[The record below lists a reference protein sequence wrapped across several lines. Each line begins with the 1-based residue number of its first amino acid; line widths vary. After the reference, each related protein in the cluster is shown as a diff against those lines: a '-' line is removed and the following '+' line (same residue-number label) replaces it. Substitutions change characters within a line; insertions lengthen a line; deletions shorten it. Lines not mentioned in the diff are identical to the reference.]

1 MWWKIGTI
9 GFGAASIAAGYFALM
24 FGAMYSE
31 KEQELKNT
39 NKVYSLAMNLAAG
52 INDSL
57 LKTNDKLIDC
67 ITKENEAS

>member
-9 GFGAASIAAGYFALM
+9 GFGAASLAAGYFALM

-31 KEQELKNT
+31 KEQELENT
-39 NKVYSLAMNLAAG
+39 SKVYGLAMSMASG
-52 INDSL
+52 INDYL
-57 LKTNDKLIDC
+57 LETNDKLIDC